1 MQYTDKAAKTGVFAT
16 LSYLVLWGN
25 ELIMEKREQ
34 FSSRLGFILVSAGC
48 AIGLGNVWKFPYMC
62 GQYGGGIFIAFYLL
76 FLVIMG
82 IPIIVSEFAMGR
94 GSKSGIAT
102 AFTMLEPQGQTWH
115 KFRWFCMAGSY
126 ILMMFYTVACGWM
139 LYYAYMM
146 ITGQVTGISAE
157 AIPLVFTDMLADPQT
172 MVLWMTITIV
182 FSFGVCAMGVQRGVE
197 RVSKW
202 MMICLIILMV
212 ILAVNSVTLDGAM
225 EGVRFFLV
233 PDWEQV
239 QTVGLDAVIFG
250 ALTQSFFTL
259 GIGIGSMAIFGSYL
273 DDKRSLTGEAV
284 HIVLL
289 DTFVAMTAGF
299 IVIPACFAYGI
310 EPNSGP
316 PLLFITLTS
325 VFNDMPFGRLWGSA
339 FFVFMSFAAL
349 STVITMF
356 ENQIAFGMD
365 MLNWN
370 RKKSVLTNLA
380 AMLVLA
386 MPAAL
391 GYNILSDIQPLG
403 ADSTILD
410 FEDFIVSDNLLP
422 IGGAVILL
430 FCTSKHGWGF
440 EHFLS
445 EANRGTGLKFP
456 AWVRLYM
463 SYVLPVVLLVLYIR
477 GFLSKISSLSA
488 DARLIWIALA
498 AAYIGFTAW
507 IVCKKRPKTTEQ

>member
-1 MQYTDKAAKTGVFAT
+1 
-16 LSYLVLWGN
+16 
-25 ELIMEKREQ
+25 MEKREQ

-82 IPIIVSEFAMGR
+82 IPILVSEFAMGR
-94 GSKSGIAT
+94 GSKAGIAT
-102 AFTMLEPQGQTWH
+102 AFSALEPEGQTWH

-146 ITGQVTGISAE
+146 ITGQITGIAGE
-157 AIPLVFTDMLADPQT
+157 AVPQVFTNMLADPQT
-172 MVLWMTITIV
+172 MVFCMVVTVV
-182 FSFGVCAMGVQRGVE
+182 FSFGVCAMGVQNGVE

-202 MMICLIILMV
+202 MMICLIVLMV
-212 ILAVNSVTLDGAM
+212 VLAINSVSLDGAGA
-225 EGVRFFLV
+225 GVKFFLV

-239 QTVGLDAVIFG
+239 KKVGLDAVIFG

-310 EPNSGP
+310 EPDSGP

-325 VFNDMPFGRLWGSA
+325 VFNDMPLGRLWGSA

-365 MLNWN
+365 MLHWS
-370 RKKSVLTNLA
+370 RKKSVLINLV
-380 AMLVLA
+380 AMLILA
-386 MPAAL
+386 LPAAL
-391 GYNILSDIQPLG
+391 GYNVLSGIQPLG
-403 ADSTILD
+403 AGSTILD

-440 EHFLS
+440 DRFIE
-445 EANRGTGLKFP
+445 EANRGSGLKFP
-456 AWVRLYM
+456 RWTRVYM
-463 SYVLPVVLLVLYIR
+463 NYVLPMVLVILYIR
-477 GFLSKISSLSA
+477 GFMSKISGLSGGG
-488 DARLIWIALA
+488 RLIWTGIAA
-498 AAYIGFTAW
+498 VYIGFA
-507 IVCKKRPKTTEQ
+507 IYVVRKKEAKQV